1 MFNESKGGHMADK
14 PIECSKC
21 KRAGCINYK
30 EMKDGNMQSY
40 CMCKSCPLL
49 KSKLHEAEPL
59 KINNPSIFKDEKSNC
74 PVCGQSKEEF
84 TITLTLGCG
93 SCAETF
99 KDILSQ
105 EIKSLDLIPQ
115 NVQNKDF
122 GSGFHLGN
130 IPKTH
135 AFQGFS
141 KTMETLHLALNE
153 AVQSEH
159 FEDAAD
165 IRDQI
170 QKYLE
175 NPNAG
180 TK

>member
-1 MFNESKGGHMADK
+1 MADK
-14 PIECSKC
+14 PMECNKC
-21 KRAGCINYK
+21 KRDGCVNYK
-30 EMKDGNMQSY
+30 EMKDGVVQSFF
-40 CMCKSCPLL
+40 MCKSCPLL
-49 KSKLHEAEPL
+49 KAKLHEAEPL
-59 KINNPSIFKDEKSNC
+59 HVHNPSIFQDETSNC
-74 PVCGQSKEEF
+74 PICGQSKEEF
-84 TITLTLGCG
+84 TITLTLGCDT
-93 SCAETF
+93 CAETF
-99 KDILSQ
+99 KDILS
-105 EIKSLDLIPQ
+105 EEVRSLDLIPQ
-115 NVQNKDF
+115 NLQNKDL
-122 GSGFHLGN
+122 GAGFHFGN
-130 IPKTH
+130 IPKAH

-159 FEDAAD
+159 FEEAAD